1 MSNLDA
7 AVTAIA
13 NFLLNDPIN
22 EGVYEQLDGLFEQ
35 LIRLA
40 QNHFADPTRSVCLSD
55 VAPFAH
61 CVFRH
66 VLRLHQR
73 LQDPGENEV
82 DMHASASEAQHAL
95 AKLLR
100 LSFDDECRKVQV
112 SLGLVSTI
120 AEWLVVDL
128 AVFGFQQHKIT
139 KETRRAIGNC
149 LTNLTYGNVFAKKT
163 LCAHDGFLRDVTRL
177 IDSNPESVQSY
188 GALIR
193 NLSWNAD
200 TTMIQALSQTVPS
213 LARTVVRLHNTQ
225 GLLVRK
231 DLMDDGKCKC
241 LFATV
246 SGLWNLSSHSMENK
260 RAMCETPEFLI
271 RLISNLSNEP
281 DKILLVENYSG
292 VLKYLAGYI
301 ADREDLLHLV
311 HEVKIVRHLLGLLNS
326 SSFTVILNAL
336 GALGPLSA
344 KDTRTQLKL
353 IHSEPARLILD
364 SLRNSVRED
373 VRNAVKIVLTNLNSS
388 PLAGY
393 SMSMPSGN
401 MSSRS
406 AYSTGRRGMRLS
418 SERNDLACV
427 TSNQRLLPQRQG
439 WQYYI
444 QSPDDERRQ
453 STDSYFGTFPY
464 SRRNGPS
471 VDRTKN
477 TRESPTPLEMDSS
490 ALATGLGSLQSLSA
504 EIPSGWQSNIT
515 TARNSGIQS
524 PFSPSNLPDSPSDLF
539 IDKLDGNTF
548 ENSNILAD
556 AIESVMPKPRA
567 TKTEP
572 STNDDC
578 TILDECIAR
587 VLPKPRRRDMLETS
601 TLLQNTSTLEKVRD
615 VSELNSIPQN
625 NEDHFEDNYCIGD
638 LTNDLIDV
646 SLPKDVDDEFE
657 AEHLEID
664 CTETA
669 RSSST
674 SRIPASNRL
683 SNDYSK
689 STMRSVRVSPFNY
702 KHPTSIESAANV
714 SSSDEKNMKTS
725 LANTKISNFS
735 KMPKD
740 MIYAQYFIL
749 NKSLLNQYQIVTY
762 RIDR

>member
-7 AVTAIA
+7 VVTAIA
-13 NFLLNDPIN
+13 NF
-22 EGVYEQLDGLFEQ
+22 QLDGPINDGVYGKLDDLFQQ
-35 LIRLA
+35 LIHLA

-55 VAPFAH
+55 VATFTH

-73 LQDPGENEV
+73 LRDTGENEL
-82 DMHASASEAQHAL
+82 DMHVSASEAHHAL
-95 AKLLR
+95 TKLLR

-163 LCAHDGFLRDVTRL
+163 LCAHDGFLRDVTKL
-177 IDSNPESVQSY
+177 IDSIPESVQSY

-213 LARTVVRLHNTQ
+213 LARTVVRLHNSQ
-225 GLLVRK
+225 ELVGRK
-231 DLMDDGKCKC
+231 DVMDDGKCKC

-246 SGLWNLSSHSMENK
+246 SGLWNLSSHSTENK

-353 IHSEPARLILD
+353 MHSEPARLILD

-418 SERNDLACV
+418 SERGDLACV

-464 SRRNGPS
+464 SRRSGPS
-471 VDRTKN
+471 VDSSSSKS
-477 TRESPTPLEMDSS
+477 TREPPTPLEMNSSS
-490 ALATGLGSLQSLSA
+490 ALATGLGSLQSLTA

-515 TARNSGIQS
+515 TA
-524 PFSPSNLPDSPSDLF
+524 
-539 IDKLDGNTF
+539 K
-548 ENSNILAD
+548 NIHRICPIRRLICSTRILTAMLSRIRIFLAD
-556 AIESVMPKPRA
+556 AIESVMPKPRT

-572 STNDDC
+572 STNDDT

-587 VLPKPRRRDMLETS
+587 VLPKPRRHDMLEKS
-601 TLLQNTSTLEKVRD
+601 TLLQNTSTFEKVRD
-615 VSELNSIPQN
+615 ASELNSIPQN
-625 NEDHFEDNYCIGD
+625 HEDHFEDNYCIGD

-646 SLPKDVDDEFE
+646 VLPKDVDDEFE
-657 AEHLEID
+657 AEQLEID

-683 SNDYSK
+683 SNGYSK

-702 KHPTSIESAANV
+702 KHPTSTESTANV
-714 SSSDEKNMKTS
+714 SSSDEKNMKAS
-725 LANTKISNFS
+725 LANTKIS
-735 KMPKD
+735 
-740 MIYAQYFIL
+740 QL
-749 NKSLLNQYQIVTY
+749 
-762 RIDR
+762 